1 MLQPPCL
8 SPSLRS
14 ASPSTVRSSSRSPPT
29 PSRDDYGPREHCCV
43 QPSCPFLS
51 SLRGSVEATFPCF
64 RLQLSSPRCRV
75 WLCGLLALSD
85 GARPG
90 HDERLT
96 RRWGRRR
103 DYAIGAPWRSTARE
117 APIGRRAVR
126 TARPEGRGTCRTTHM
141 TRSTPRAG
149 IAGRRA
155 LWRIVHRGAR
165 RGDASPPTSAAQA
178 GPGAAPG
185 ARDASRFRRRMIDAR
200 MVPDGDEAHPSSMGS
215 LSEVGLRITNDALDE
230 CGVHPA
236 RSILRLAMP
245 DRLTSESDPQRAA
258 GGIRPLAWA
267 GASRIV
273 RGRRRGFIRDV
284 PRRFAGGGRVG

>member
-8 SPSLRS
+8 SRSLRS
-14 ASPSTVRSSSRSPPT
+14 ASPRTVRSSSRPPPT
-29 PSRDDYGPREHCCV
+29 PSRDDDGPREECNSHTNN
-43 QPSCPFLS
+43 PPPLFLS
-51 SLRGSVEATFPCF
+51 PEATFPCF
-64 RLQLSSPRCRV
+64 CRLQLSSPCIVCGSVGSSRCRTV
-75 WLCGLLALSD
+75 
-85 GARPG
+85 RPG

-165 RGDASPPTSAAQA
+165 RGDASPTTSAAQA

-215 LSEVGLRITNDALDE
+215 LSEVGLRITNDELDE

-258 GGIRPLAWA
+258 GGIRRLAWA

-273 RGRRRGFIRDV
+273 RGRRRGVIRDV